1 MGGEQDASLLLSS
14 GDSVRLSPANAMMVQ
29 KAGSSGTGEDPG
41 ARNLWPN
48 RDSRPESWRE
58 GLMLT
63 TLSVAVP
70 ICDPDADHARG
81 HVGLFTSGKR

>member
-29 KAGSSGTGEDPG
+29 KAGSSGTGKDPG

-48 RDSRPESWRE
+48 RDSRLES
-58 GLMLT
+58 
-63 TLSVAVP
+63 
-70 ICDPDADHARG
+70 
-81 HVGLFTSGKR
+81 